1 MITQSRFKQR
11 EQKGRLNWNMDRIL
25 LDSNWNRLK
34 NRWSNKTTF
43 CHRRTHFYK
52 SRIRFLIDFLQIKV
66 HLKWWK
72 SYKFNRTT
80 NKLGHRLLKVIDA
93 RMMTLFMIRSIL
105 LSWPSKSL
113 ISWKAKRSKSYRKIS
128 CKQWINSKRCLSW
141 RHNNWTRIWWRWA
154 VKLPKW

>member
-1 MITQSRFKQR
+1 MKMPNSSHRHLSLDKNLKKSWLNWPIQLILPRIQQAIWISISLTTLSRFKQR
-11 EQKGRLNWNMDRIL
+11 EQKGRLNWNMDRMQ

-52 SRIRFLIDFLQIKV
+52 SRIRFLIDFLRTKV

-93 RMMTLFMIRSIL
+93 RMMTQFTIRSIL
-105 LSWPSKSL
+105 LS
-113 ISWKAKRSKSYRKIS
+113 R
-128 CKQWINSKRCLSW
+128 LS
-141 RHNNWTRIWWRWA
+141 
-154 VKLPKW
+154 